1 MMIMTAAKTMTT
13 ATLADALDTDP
24 RTLRKF
30 LRSSASPV
38 PSVGKGSRYSLP
50 ATKAALTDFGK
61 KFAAWEKAQS
71 EAKAKRD
78 AAAADAPIEAP
89 AADTDPFEPE
99 AITDTADDDP
109 TDAELDAIELDEN

>member
-1 MMIMTAAKTMTT
+1 MTAAKTMTT

-61 KFAAWEKAQS
+61 KFAAWEKAQG

-78 AAAADAPIEAP
+78 ADNAPIEAP
-89 AADTDPFEPE
+89 AADTDAFEPE

>member
-1 MMIMTAAKTMTT
+1 MIMTAAKTMTT

-38 PSVGKGSRYSLP
+38 ESVGKGSRYSLP
-50 ATKAALTDFGK
+50 ATKTALADFGK
-61 KFAAWEKAQS
+61 RFAAWEKAQG

-78 AAAADAPIEAP
+78 AAADAPDAPEAP
-89 AADTDPFEPE
+89 A
-99 AITDTADDDP
+99 DDAVIENDDALDDDADP
-109 TDAELDAIELDEN
+109 TDAELDEIALDEN

>member
-50 ATKAALTDFGK
+50 ATKAALSDFGK
-61 KFAAWEKAQS
+61 KFAAWEKAQG

-78 AAAADAPIEAP
+78 AAADAPIEAP
-89 AADTDPFEPE
+89 ADAFEPE